1 MKEQWMQHIG
11 DDQLVNG
18 MPKHMVG
25 VSASMEQKKSG
36 PVPGD
41 PPYRTRPKKAETGTF
56 WTVHPKD
63 KACDKCKAMAGIQF
77 EEEPERP
84 QPNCKCEIQKHS
96 LRRSQRYIT
105 GSLTGHSHEV
115 FSGGRDV
122 RVSFQ
127 GISGGLAS
135 GIHLRS
141 NHGHSKQIACMP
153 FSRNSTTLVVDQ
165 APPVTWRISLTTAG
179 SDNVMI
185 FYTIEYEDW
194 NE

>member
-1 MKEQWMQHIG
+1 MMKEQWMQHIG

-25 VSASMEQKKSG
+25 VAANMEQKKSG

-84 QPNCKCEIQKHS
+84 HPTASARFGSTDRSEDSIILTAVFKG
-96 LRRSQRYIT
+96 RR
-105 GSLTGHSHEV
+105 GV
-115 FSGGRDV
+115 
-122 RVSFQ
+122 
-127 GISGGLAS
+127 
-135 GIHLRS
+135 
-141 NHGHSKQIACMP
+141 
-153 FSRNSTTLVVDQ
+153 
-165 APPVTWRISLTTAG
+165 W
-179 SDNVMI
+179 
-185 FYTIEYEDW
+185 
-194 NE
+194 